1 MAEGT
6 TATFQQHA
14 RTGSQEWRAHWPLV
28 LSAMVG
34 LSFGGVPAAT
44 LGLFMD
50 PLHQDF
56 GWSRAQIAAGMTI
69 YALTTT
75 PLSPFAGALVDKY
88 GERRIA
94 LPGIAA
100 FTIAFAAFGWLS
112 GPYAQWIMS
121 WVFLG
126 LASLMIRS
134 TVWSRAV
141 SGAFSASR
149 GVALAVLLSGLSL
162 TQAIAPL
169 FARWAIDNLGW
180 EVTYP
185 LLSLCWGGLALALLI
200 PWFRATPSA
209 VHPGAD
215 AGTPAAPP
223 AAGGLTLGQ
232 AARSSVMWRIA
243 LATLL
248 QTAIGAAI
256 AIHYVPL
263 LIWSGVGRAEAA
275 GIAALLGI
283 GAIAGKLV
291 TGWLID
297 RVSGGLIPFICFA
310 MPGVA
315 YFLLWQ
321 GHGSV
326 PALATAT
333 LIVGYAG
340 GSSLHM
346 TAYLTTRY
354 AGIAHF
360 GKIFGIISSMM
371 GLGAGIGPL
380 VAGLAYDRTQS
391 YETLLVIGMP
401 LAFLGGLLVAFLGRY
416 PNFEAQQTSKHP

>member
-1 MAEGT
+1 MAEGSS
-6 TATFQQHA
+6 ATFQQHS
-14 RTGSQEWRAHWPLV
+14 RTGAQEWRAHWPLV
-28 LSAMVG
+28 MSAMVG
-34 LSFGGVPAAT
+34 LSFGAVPAAT

-69 YALTTT
+69 FALITT

-100 FTIAFAAFGWLS
+100 YTIAFAVFGLLS
-112 GPYAQWIMS
+112 GPYAQWIVS

-126 LASLMIRS
+126 LASLLIRS

-141 SGAFSASR
+141 SGAFSTSR

-162 TQAIAPL
+162 SQAIAPI
-169 FARWAIDNLGW
+169 FARWAIDELGW
-180 EVTYP
+180 RVTYP
-185 LLSLCWGGLALALLI
+185 LMALCWGGLALALLI
-200 PWFRATPSA
+200 PWFRVAAA
-209 VHPGAD
+209 VTQT
-215 AGTPAAPP
+215 GTGTTAAPL
-223 AAGGLTLGQ
+223 AVGGLTLGQ
-232 AARSSVMWRIA
+232 AVRNSVMWRIG
-243 LATLL
+243 LATFL

-297 RVSGGLIPFICFA
+297 RVSGGLIPFLCFA
-310 MPGVA
+310 TPGIA

-326 PALATAT
+326 PALAAAT

-354 AGIAHF
+354 AGLAHF
-360 GKIFGIISSMM
+360 GKIFGVISSMM
-371 GLGAGIGPL
+371 SLGAGIGPL
-380 VAGLAYDRTQS
+380 AAGIVYDRTQS
-391 YETLLVIGMP
+391 YEALLVIGMP
-401 LAFLGGLLVAFLGRY
+401 LALLGGLLVAFLGHY
-416 PNFEAQQTSKHP
+416 PRFGDAIGR